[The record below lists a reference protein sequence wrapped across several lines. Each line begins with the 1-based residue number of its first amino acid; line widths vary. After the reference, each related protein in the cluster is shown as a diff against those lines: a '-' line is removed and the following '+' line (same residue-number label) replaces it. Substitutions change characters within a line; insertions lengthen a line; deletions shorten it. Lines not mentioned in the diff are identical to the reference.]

1 MLADLSTYSLQD
13 FLLFDAAIYR
23 DLFAQLNIT
32 RLSLEKIAIG
42 AIPFLLTSLVGLA
55 LVAAFPGL
63 SRILTAFMG

>member
-1 MLADLSTYSLQD
+1 MALSQPQLATVK
-13 FLLFDAAIYR
+13 R
-23 DLFAQLNIT
+23 T
-32 RLSLEKIAIG
+32 CWMLSLVGG